1 MNHDTTLAEQKTA
14 LREAMKRLRRE
25 CAARAEL
32 SAQASEL
39 LLKEPL
45 WKNARSVL
53 LYVSFKTEL
62 VTDALV
68 EALLKDPT
76 KTCWVPYC
84 LPENRLGLFE
94 LHSWDELETGSYGI
108 REPRVGLRQDTKP
121 ETLDLVVLPGLA
133 FDARGFR
140 LGFGAGYY
148 DRLLEN
154 LSPLTR
160 TIGLAFDF
168 QKIDAVPHDSLDRP
182 VDFVAT
188 NLGLQ
193 RTSPKV
199 IGILGGIAC
208 GKSLVSSFLQERGIP
223 IFNADHV
230 GHEALDA
237 PEIQQALAARWGSE
251 IFEAPQKISRSAIA
265 SRVFSSEPGAADEL
279 AFLNSVVHPWV
290 LDRWQAFR
298 LEHWNEEWLVL
309 DAPLLLEV
317 GWKGLCDERIF
328 VDTPLEMRQKF
339 ALQRGW
345 TLEQLA
351 LREQSQAPL
360 EEKQAASTR
369 VLKNDGISK
378 ENLRTQLNAFFESRS
393 F

>member
-1 MNHDTTLAEQKTA
+1 MSHDTKLAEQKMA
-14 LREAMKRLRRE
+14 LRETMKRLRRE
-25 CAARAEL
+25 CTERAEL
-32 SAQASEL
+32 SAQTAKL
-39 LLKEPL
+39 LLEEPL
-45 WKNARSVL
+45 WNNARSVL

-68 EALLKDPT
+68 EALLKDPE

-84 LPENRLGLFE
+84 LPENQLGLFE
-94 LHSWDELETGSYGI
+94 LHHWDELEVGSYGI
-108 REPRVGLRQDTKP
+108 REPRVELRQDTKP

-133 FDARGFR
+133 FDSQGFR

-160 TIGLAFDF
+160 TVGLAFDF

-188 NLGLQ
+188 NSGLH

-223 IFNADHV
+223 IFNADQV
-230 GHEALDA
+230 GHEALND
-237 PEIQQALAARWGSE
+237 PEIQQTLGTRWGSE
-251 IFEAPQKISRSAIA
+251 IFEAPGKVSRSAVA
-265 SRVFSSEPGAADEL
+265 RRVFASAPAAADEL
-279 AFLNSVVHPWV
+279 AFLNHVVHPWV
-290 LDRWQAFR
+290 LARWQAFR
-298 LEHWNEEWLVL
+298 LEHWDEEWLVL

-317 GWKGLCDERIF
+317 GWKDLCDERIF

-351 LREQSQAPL
+351 LREN
-360 EEKQAASTR
+360 T
-369 VLKNDGISK
+369 
-378 ENLRTQLNAFFESRS
+378 
-393 F
+393 